1 MKIYSLTI
9 TRETPDKFAEVTTTL
24 YANPEDAIEMYGKV
38 FDEAMASYVDAWI
51 DDEVVT
57 DTPYRWLR
65 ICDTGGSYGS
75 ITIELDAKEVM

>member
-1 MKIYSLTI
+1 MKIYSLTV
-9 TRETPDKFAEVTTTL
+9 TRETPDEFAEVTTTL

-38 FDEAMASYVDAWI
+38 FDEAMAYYTDAWQ
-51 DDEVVT
+51 DDEIAT
-57 DTPYRWLR
+57 DTPYRWWR